1 MSVRIR
7 KGSRLLCPECRTVK
21 KLEFQNEKDR
31 AFLVCGHDR
40 TPGLLDPKPGHIG
53 LEHLIA
59 GDPLAIS
66 LFRAIDANGFRPRG
80 RDISDILGPVTDV
93 DRERWQ
99 WVA

>member
-7 KGSRLLCPECRTVK
+7 KGSGLLCPECRTVK
-21 KLEFQNEKDR
+21 RLEFQNEKDR

-40 TPGLLDPKPGHIG
+40 TPGLLDPKLGHIS
-53 LEHLIA
+53 LEHVMA

-80 RDISDILGPVTDV
+80 RDLSDVIGDV
-93 DRERWQ
+93 DREQWQ